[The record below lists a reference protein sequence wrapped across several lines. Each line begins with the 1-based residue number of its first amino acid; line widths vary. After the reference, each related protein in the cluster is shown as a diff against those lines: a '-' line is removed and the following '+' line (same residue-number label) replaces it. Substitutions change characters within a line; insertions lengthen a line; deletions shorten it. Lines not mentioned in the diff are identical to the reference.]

1 MKDVTMTENL
11 PPEFD
16 LRGGAPES
24 TIADAEAKLRWAL
37 PNDYKELL
45 RNANGGEGF
54 IGENYL
60 ILWAAEELAQ
70 FNKEY
75 QVQDYAPG
83 LILFGS
89 DGGGEGFAF
98 DTRSSPA
105 PIVQVPFIGM
115 ELNYARPVAASFDQ
129 FLVKLAG

>member
-1 MKDVTMTENL
+1 MKDETMTENL
-11 PPEFD
+11 APEFD

-24 TIADAEAKLRWAL
+24 VVADAETKLRWVL
-37 PNDYKELL
+37 PNDYKDFL
-45 RNANGGEGF
+45 RKANGGEGF

-83 LILFGS
+83 LTLFGS

-98 DTRSSPA
+98 DTRSNPA

-115 ELNYARPVAASFDQ
+115 DLTYARPVAASFDQ
-129 FLVKLAG
+129 FLVKLAE